1 MLCKLD
7 SLQGEIIISSNN
19 LYGSPSKLPKNVVHS
34 FYEIVSLRNER
45 NIPQYQT
52 YEGNDECKD
61 VAMDP
66 LEIPKVV
73 FKKHNNRSKLL
84 IEYDIKTI
92 PSM

>member
-1 MLCKLD
+1 MCLMLCKLD

-52 YEGNDECKD
+52 YEGKWWMQGCGHG
-61 VAMDP
+61 P
-66 LEIPKVV
+66 S
-73 FKKHNNRSKLL
+73 RSSK
-84 IEYDIKTI
+84 
-92 PSM
+92 SCF